1 MPLSKCPRCKK
12 LFNKSEFPVCGTCR
26 PDEERDYEIVR
37 DTLDRNPDVGA
48 ERLSELS
55 SIDVEVILRM
65 LDLGIITNV
74 AAGATG
80 ARCGRCG
87 APAISATKR
96 LCEAC
101 LAKLNQE
108 MVEAQRAIKLK
119 TGARHSAGASDN
131 VRDLLEEKRRS

>member
-12 LFNKSEFPVCGTCR
+12 LFNKTDFPVCGDCR
-26 PDEERDYEIVR
+26 PDEERDHETVR
-37 DTLDRNPDVGA
+37 AALEKNPDVGA

-55 SIDVEVILRM
+55 SIDIEVILRM
-65 LDLGIITNV
+65 LDQGIITNV
-74 AAGATG
+74 AAGAAG
-80 ARCGRCG
+80 VRCGRCG

-96 LCEAC
+96 LCEMC

-108 MVEAQRAIKLK
+108 MVEAQRAIKSK
-119 TGARHSAGASDN
+119 KHGRAAAGASDN